1 MRLEKASN
9 KAIKFACLNYHYA
22 KAVPTY
28 SIGYSVFNNN
38 NDFCGVVLFGGGA
51 SVNMPTNLI

>member
-1 MRLEKASN
+1 MRLEKASY
-9 KAIKFACLNYHYA
+9 KAIKYACINFHYA

-38 NDFCGVVLFGGGA
+38 NEWC
-51 SVNMPTNLI
+51 